1 MINNVAV
8 KFAASSLVL
17 GLTMVGCKPAGE
29 ASRPAALSSHVVKA
43 DQQAAKRYAEAE
55 EALRRRDFAG
65 ALTLT
70 EQAVE
75 LSPDDVG
82 YRMLLADLYVRNGR
96 FQSAETSFNDVL
108 TLNPGNARAGF
119 NLALAQ
125 IANGKPFAAVARLD
139 RMADSVPAAD
149 LGLAYALAGR
159 TDRSI
164 EVLEMAARA
173 PQADARTRQNLAL
186 AYALA
191 GDWRKARATAAQDIS
206 PADLD
211 ARMGQWAAL
220 ARPQGGPM
228 QVASVLGVTPVADS
242 GQPVRLALAPAPVPT
257 TADVQVAEA
266 PAAGTLDED
275 RVETALADPVV
286 NPAEAVEDSQP
297 LYAEAVQTLFKPA
310 PPVIPASAPI
320 ADAPIPAYAPA
331 RKAPRIA
338 GRAEQAAKGVQGS
351 FVVQLGAYRTP
362 AGVEKAWAEANKR
375 YPLAAERLPVSTTVS
390 IPGKGLFHRLSV
402 SGFETQGEAVR
413 LCGAIRAKGGAC
425 FVRGVAGDAP
435 VRWASRSSRRA

>member
-1 MINNVAV
+1 MINNVAM
-8 KFAASSLVL
+8 KFAASSLIL

-29 ASRPAALSSHVVKA
+29 ASRPAALSSHAVKA

-55 EALRRRDFAG
+55 AALRQRDFAR

-139 RMADSVPAAD
+139 RMADSVPAGD

-173 PQADARTRQNLAL
+173 PEANARTRQNLAL

-211 ARMGQWAAL
+211 TRMEQWAAM

-242 GQPVRLALAPAPVPT
+242 GQPMRLALAPAP
-257 TADVQVAEA
+257 ADIQVAEA
-266 PAAGTLDED
+266 PAAGAAVEN
-275 RVETALADPVV
+275 RIETAFADLAVG
-286 NPAEAVEDSQP
+286 AVEDSQP

-310 PPVIPASAPI
+310 PSVNLASAPI

-331 RKAPRIA
+331 RKAQRIA
-338 GRAEQAAKGVQGS
+338 GRTEQAVKGVQGS
-351 FVVQLGAYRTP
+351 FVVQLGAYSTP
-362 AGVEKAWAEANKR
+362 AGVEKAWVEANKR
-375 YPLAAERLPVSTTVS
+375 YPLAAVRLPVSTTVS
-390 IPGKGLFHRLSV
+390 IPGKGTFHRLSV
-402 SGFETQGEAVR
+402 SGFETQSEAVR
-413 LCGAIRAKGGAC
+413 LCGVIRAKGGAC
-425 FVRGVAGDAP
+425 FVRAVAGDAP
-435 VRWASRSSRRA
+435 VRWASQASRRA